1 MNNKQAST
9 IPTSMA
15 TTKSKITVSTNEV
28 TKTIISLLGAVLTK
42 FKNVRHWHI
51 LYATINRIAAIVG
64 IGIIPA
70 YGIKTTNTITNVIE

>member
-15 TTKSKITVSTNEV
+15 TTKSKMTVSTNEV
-28 TKTIISLLGAVLTK
+28 TKTITSLLGAVLTK

-51 LYATINRIAAIVG
+51 L
-64 IGIIPA
+64 
-70 YGIKTTNTITNVIE
+70 